1 MPTPRFTKDALNA
14 ASNPYDYERFKTNL
28 VRRVGYVKGMNLLKM
43 MGYGDGYNNEDE
55 DKKEESVL
63 PAGVRTK

>member
-1 MPTPRFTKDALNA
+1 MGFTGAHVGE
-14 ASNPYDYERFKTNL
+14 DYSK
-28 VRRVGYVKGMNLLKM
+28 
-43 MGYGDGYNNEDE
+43 E